1 MFLNGIAVMVVMAHF
16 TAHDPGHHFFPDL
29 WDVAAE
35 HRSTGA
41 RPVVAAVRMTD
52 RLAVSHGPAGV
63 KPAVAGELRPP
74 ARGAG
79 RTPGSPNPELWP
91 C

>member
-16 TAHDPGHHFFPDL
+16 TAHDPGHHSFPDL

-41 RPVVAAVRMTD
+41 RPVVAIETKGVQ
-52 RLAVSHGPAGV
+52 LAVSHGPAGV
-63 KPAVAGELRPP
+63 KPAVAGELHPRRPGV
-74 ARGAG
+74 RY
-79 RTPGSPNPELWP
+79 PGFAKPGGVFM
-91 C
+91 